1 MDEKSVLKLKAL
13 RVEYGFSQEDVAKA
27 LGITIA
33 TYSRKENKINNFT
46 AEEVKKLLA
55 LFKDS
60 KGEVLRIFFN
70 SEVAEIVT
78 KQKGE

>member
-13 RVEYGFSQEDVAKA
+13 RAEYGLSQDDVAKA
-27 LGITIA
+27 LGITTA
-33 TYSRKENKINNFT
+33 TYNRKENKINNFT

-55 LFKDS
+55 LFNDS

-78 KQKGE
+78 KQKEV